1 MKILHTYSHIIHVF
15 YATKKNMKN
24 NKEEEHSTLIAA
36 LIIERG
42 YGKELIDSIILKT
55 LIIIL
60 SSIIKN
66 SIYTTTY
73 EVAFSCYK

>member
-1 MKILHTYSHIIHVF
+1 MCFMLLKKSKKTRRII
-15 YATKKNMKN
+15 KKK
-24 NKEEEHSTLIAA
+24 HSTLIAA

-60 SSIIKN
+60 SSIIK
-66 SIYTTTY
+66 
-73 EVAFSCYK
+73 